1 MIVKYS
7 YIKHDCILKPDT
19 DENTE
24 KSLESE
30 EKKHTQCRGISFSNV
45 FRISFTYN
53 FWPDLRIT
61 VLPFFSKS
69 EKN

>member
-1 MIVKYS
+1 MTVKYS

-53 FWPDLRIT
+53 F
-61 VLPFFSKS
+61 
-69 EKN
+69 